1 MRPPSTPRRV
11 AAICPERL
19 YPLRAFQEASGIGST
34 RMREGRLAGIHL
46 ETLAVGRRKFVQGS
60 AGIAYIK
67 ALSALTAKAGF

>member
-1 MRPPSTPRRV
+1 MATQSPRRL

-46 ETLAVGRRKFVQGS
+46 PTIDVGRRKFVRGS
-60 AGIAYIK
+60 DGIPYIE
-67 ALSALTAKAGF
+67 ALATLSATR